1 MCLKYSRHFHF
12 TKYNMLPN
20 TKLKHFVFKFKLKL
34 LLLVTIVSHI
44 VVHVQFMPR
53 WLRKLHA
60 QINQI
65 MKAVAGPLV
74 HCWPPR
80 RVLCQLLMIVI
91 HHFCFRY
98 SLTVIRYALTF
109 IYFGFLSP
117 NLINPCVLKLHSN
130 RCMYYNRQVVFLS
143 ISTVFVIRVAYLYI
157 LYIVNDGIAILMKLL
172 RI

>member
-1 MCLKYSRHFHF
+1 M
-12 TKYNMLPN
+12 
-20 TKLKHFVFKFKLKL
+20 
-34 LLLVTIVSHI
+34 LLLVKIVSYI
-44 VVHVQFMPR
+44 VVHVQFVPR
-53 WLRKLHA
+53 WQWKLHT

-74 HCWPPR
+74 HYWPPR

-98 SLTVIRYALTF
+98 STTVIRYALTF
-109 IYFGFLSP
+109 IYFSFLSP
-117 NLINPCVLKLHSN
+117 NLISPCVLKLHTN
-130 RCMYYNRQVVFLS
+130 RLMFYNSQIVFLS

-157 LYIVNDGIAILMKLL
+157 MYFVNDGNAILMKSL